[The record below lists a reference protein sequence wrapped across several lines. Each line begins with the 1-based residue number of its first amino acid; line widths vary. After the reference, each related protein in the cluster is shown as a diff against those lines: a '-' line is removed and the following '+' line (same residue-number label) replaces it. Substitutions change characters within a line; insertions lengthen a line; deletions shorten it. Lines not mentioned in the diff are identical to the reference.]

1 MPISNERNYI
11 LKPDVAHSGVVA
23 LTQTA
28 ANAASSNY
36 TVADLVQLINTAIS
50 TKYNNVSNATVSGKT
65 TGTIGLATSKQN

>member
-36 TVADLVQLINTAIS
+36 TVADLVQLINTAVT
-50 TKYNNVSNATVSGKT
+50 TKYNNVTNAEVNHVV
-65 TGTIGLATSKQN
+65 TGTIGLATSKQH